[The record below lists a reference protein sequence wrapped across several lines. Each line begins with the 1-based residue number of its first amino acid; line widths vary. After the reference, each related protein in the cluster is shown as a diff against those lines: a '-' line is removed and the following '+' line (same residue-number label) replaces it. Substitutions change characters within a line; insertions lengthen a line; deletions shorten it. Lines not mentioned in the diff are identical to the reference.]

1 MSYTSL
7 SNWYENAF
15 LSTRLQKHMT
25 YAEYNMMHPFE
36 YELFELMYENHVKAE
51 NDKAKM
57 QASLQAALE
66 RKGYA

>member
-1 MSYTSL
+1 
-7 SNWYENAF
+7 
-15 LSTRLQKHMT
+15 MT

>member
-15 LSTRLQKHMT
+15 VCTRLEKSMT
-25 YAEYNMMHPFE
+25 YTEYNMMHPFE
-36 YELFELMYENHVKAE
+36 YELFDLMYTNHVKAE
-51 NDKAKM
+51 NEKAKI

-66 RKGYA
+66 RKGYV